1 MSLTPSQQEQLEDSS
16 GLLQMKLELLEEKR
30 EEHSVI
36 TSEIEFIQAE
46 IEILNSIVGNIQ
58 GNEPIE
64 QF

>member
-1 MSLTPSQQEQLEDSS
+1 
-16 GLLQMKLELLEEKR
+16 MKLELLEEKR